1 MLKKIFKAAKKAAPI
16 IGGTIGFALGGPMG
30 ASIGS
35 GLGSLAGGRS
45 VEDSLRNAAIAGA
58 MGYGAKT
65 FMGMP
70 GGKGLGSL
78 KAFGSNFAPT
88 QATSATQI
96 MGRPMQTT
104 MQNPSTLSKLTNFIK
119 ANPKKSAIGAALG
132 LGALGGMGGEEEET
146 ITMDDITGTK
156 GNLRDLQTAEI
167 IKNQVV
173 PYGQM
178 GNAYGFAN
186 GGLARLAS
194 GGYMNLNG
202 FSNQVNDDV
211 QSLTASD
218 NIDNRIMQNLQFEQM
233 APGIMGYANGGDFPR
248 KNGPIA
254 GPGTETSDEVP
265 AMLSDGEFV
274 INARTVRGLGAA
286 MGAKNKKEERDRG
299 SKFLYSVQNNY
310 GEKT

>member
-178 GNAYGFAN
+178 GNAYGLADGGLAHLAN
-186 GGLARLAS
+186 GG
-194 GGYMNLNG
+194 YMSS
-202 FSNQVNDDV
+202 FPNQNMET

-218 NIDNRIMQNLQFEQM
+218 NIDDRIMQNLQFERM
-233 APGIMGYANGGDFPR
+233 APGMMGYADGGDFPR

-286 MGAKNKKEERDRG
+286 MGAKNKEDERDRG
-299 SKFLYSVQNNY
+299 SNFLYSIQDNY
-310 GEKT
+310 GEKA